1 MNQKIVDLRRDAN
14 EEFVEKAVFL
24 SVANQCPF
32 FRKKWPFF
40 NYGFFLVSR
49 SDKSELQSG
58 FMVSTIS
65 RIAV

>member
-1 MNQKIVDLRRDAN
+1 VNQKIVDLRSDAN

-24 SVANQCPF
+24 SVANQWPF
-32 FRKKWPFF
+32 FRKKWAFF

-49 SDKSELQSG
+49 FG
-58 FMVSTIS
+58 IS